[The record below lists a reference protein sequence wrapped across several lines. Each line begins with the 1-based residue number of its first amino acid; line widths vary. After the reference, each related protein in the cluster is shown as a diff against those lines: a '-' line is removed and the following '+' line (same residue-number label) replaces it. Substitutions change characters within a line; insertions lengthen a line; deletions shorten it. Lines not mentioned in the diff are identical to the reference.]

1 MRKFIIHLLGGLT
14 EQECHHESLLTRW
27 STAVRI
33 RTYLDLMNGTPA
45 DDWCKQAY
53 AFIQRVENEWGEE
66 IDKDNQK

>member
-14 EQECHHESLLTRW
+14 EQECRHERLLTQW

-33 RTYLDLMNGTPA
+33 RTYLDLLYSTPA

-53 AFIQRVENEWGEE
+53 AFIQRMEKEWGEE